1 MGDFSFQEGDF
12 HWCRRPGCRRIPN
25 RFDMMKIREKSVEI
39 WAKSLKNINICQS
52 VYIMQQEEFWTFLVY
67 YALVSSIVLILVE
80 NDQ

>member
-1 MGDFSFQEGDF
+1 
-12 HWCRRPGCRRIPN
+12 
-25 RFDMMKIREKSVEI
+25 VEI

-52 VYIMQQEEFWTFLVY
+52 VYIMQQEEFWTFLEY